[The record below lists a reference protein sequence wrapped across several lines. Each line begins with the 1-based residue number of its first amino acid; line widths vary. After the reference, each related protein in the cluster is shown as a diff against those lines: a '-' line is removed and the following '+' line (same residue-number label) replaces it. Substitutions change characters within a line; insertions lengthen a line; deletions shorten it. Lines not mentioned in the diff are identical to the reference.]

1 MNLEQIQE
9 MWEKDSKIDPDN
21 LHDESLKIPQLHS
34 KYYTL
39 YNTITLLRERAREQY
54 AKVRLERYNYY
65 TGKAT
70 AEVYAEEPFPYKVRE
85 KDAIQRH
92 LEADD
97 KMNKIDMKIKYY
109 DVMLKF
115 LEEIIR
121 AVSNRTYQ
129 IKNAIEWNKFQAG
142 YESRLVRYY
151 RRIMKSFK
159 QLQEIL
165 GGVPNDGYFGHP
177 RLKIENPF
185 SPPKEKTKKTNGGKG
200 LTNKLGNRATE
211 IEDMIKNMR

>member
-54 AKVRLERYNYY
+54 SKVRLERYNYY
-65 TGKAT
+65 TGKAP
-70 AEVYAEEPFPYKVRE
+70 AEAYIEEPFPYKVRE

-97 KMNKIDMKIKYY
+97 KMNKVDMKIKYY
-109 DVMLKF
+109 DTMLKF

-121 AVSNRTYQ
+121 NISGRTYQ

-142 YESRLVRYY
+142 Y
-151 RRIMKSFK
+151 
-159 QLQEIL
+159 
-165 GGVPNDGYFGHP
+165 N
-177 RLKIENPF
+177 
-185 SPPKEKTKKTNGGKG
+185 
-200 LTNKLGNRATE
+200 
-211 IEDMIKNMR
+211 

>member
-1 MNLEQIQE
+1 M
-9 MWEKDSKIDPDN
+9 
-21 LHDESLKIPQLHS
+21 
-34 KYYTL
+34 
-39 YNTITLLRERAREQY
+39 LREKARESY

-92 LEADD
+92 LDADD

-142 YESRLVRYY
+142 
-151 RRIMKSFK
+151 
-159 QLQEIL
+159 
-165 GGVPNDGYFGHP
+165 FG
-177 RLKIENPF
+177 
-185 SPPKEKTKKTNGGKG
+185 
-200 LTNKLGNRATE
+200 
-211 IEDMIKNMR
+211 

>member
-54 AKVRLERYNYY
+54 SKVRLERYNYY
-65 TGKAT
+65 TGKAP
-70 AEVYAEEPFPYKVRE
+70 AEVYVEEPFPYKVRE

-97 KMNKIDMKIKYY
+97 KMNKVDMKIKYY
-109 DVMLKF
+109 DIMLKF
-115 LEEIIR
+115 LEEVIR

-129 IKNAIEWNKFQAG
+129 IKNAIEWNEFQAG
-142 YESRLVRYY
+142 Y
-151 RRIMKSFK
+151 
-159 QLQEIL
+159 
-165 GGVPNDGYFGHP
+165 N
-177 RLKIENPF
+177 
-185 SPPKEKTKKTNGGKG
+185 
-200 LTNKLGNRATE
+200 
-211 IEDMIKNMR
+211 

>member
-54 AKVRLERYNYY
+54 NKVRLERYNYY

-97 KMNKIDMKIKYY
+97 KMNKVDMKIKYY
-109 DVMLKF
+109 DIMLKF
-115 LEEIIR
+115 LEEVIR
-121 AVSNRTYQ
+121 SVSNRTYQ

-142 YESRLVRYY
+142 Y
-151 RRIMKSFK
+151 
-159 QLQEIL
+159 
-165 GGVPNDGYFGHP
+165 N
-177 RLKIENPF
+177 
-185 SPPKEKTKKTNGGKG
+185 
-200 LTNKLGNRATE
+200 
-211 IEDMIKNMR
+211 

>member
-1 MNLEQIQE
+1 MNLEQIQD

-54 AKVRLERYNYY
+54 SKVRLERYNYF
-65 TGKAT
+65 TGKAP
-70 AEVYAEEPFPYKVRE
+70 AEVYVEEPFPYKVRE

-97 KMNKIDMKIKYY
+97 KMNKVDMKIKYY
-109 DVMLKF
+109 DIMLKF

-121 AVSNRTYQ
+121 NISGRTYQ

-142 YESRLVRYY
+142 Y
-151 RRIMKSFK
+151 
-159 QLQEIL
+159 
-165 GGVPNDGYFGHP
+165 N
-177 RLKIENPF
+177 
-185 SPPKEKTKKTNGGKG
+185 
-200 LTNKLGNRATE
+200 
-211 IEDMIKNMR
+211 

>member
-1 MNLEQIQE
+1 MNLEKIQE

-39 YNTITLLRERAREQY
+39 YNTITLLREKARESY
-54 AKVRLERYNYY
+54 AKIRLERYNYY

-92 LEADD
+92 LDADD

-121 AVSNRTYQ
+121 NISGRTYQ

-142 YESRLVRYY
+142 Y
-151 RRIMKSFK
+151 
-159 QLQEIL
+159 
-165 GGVPNDGYFGHP
+165 N
-177 RLKIENPF
+177 
-185 SPPKEKTKKTNGGKG
+185 
-200 LTNKLGNRATE
+200 
-211 IEDMIKNMR
+211 

>member
-9 MWEKDSKIDPDN
+9 MWEKASKIDPDN

-39 YNTITLLRERAREQY
+39 YNTITLMREKARTQY
-54 AKVRLERYNYY
+54 SKVRLERYNYY

-97 KMNKIDMKIKYY
+97 KMNKVDMKIKYY
-109 DVMLKF
+109 DIMLKF
-115 LEEIIR
+115 LEEVIR

-142 YESRLVRYY
+142 
-151 RRIMKSFK
+151 F
-159 QLQEIL
+159 
-165 GGVPNDGYFGHP
+165 N
-177 RLKIENPF
+177 
-185 SPPKEKTKKTNGGKG
+185 
-200 LTNKLGNRATE
+200 
-211 IEDMIKNMR
+211 

>member
-39 YNTITLLRERAREQY
+39 YNTITLLRERAREQHN
-54 AKVRLERYNYY
+54 KVRLERYNYY

-97 KMNKIDMKIKYY
+97 KMNKVDMKIKYY
-109 DVMLKF
+109 DTMLKF

-121 AVSNRTYQ
+121 NISGRTYQ

-142 YESRLVRYY
+142 Y
-151 RRIMKSFK
+151 
-159 QLQEIL
+159 
-165 GGVPNDGYFGHP
+165 N
-177 RLKIENPF
+177 
-185 SPPKEKTKKTNGGKG
+185 
-200 LTNKLGNRATE
+200 
-211 IEDMIKNMR
+211 

>member
-9 MWEKDSKIDPDN
+9 MWERDSKIDPDN

-39 YNTITLLRERAREQY
+39 YNTITLLREKARESY
-54 AKVRLERYNYY
+54 AKVKLERYNYY

-121 AVSNRTYQ
+121 IVSSRTYQ

-142 YESRLVRYY
+142 
-151 RRIMKSFK
+151 F
-159 QLQEIL
+159 
-165 GGVPNDGYFGHP
+165 N
-177 RLKIENPF
+177 
-185 SPPKEKTKKTNGGKG
+185 
-200 LTNKLGNRATE
+200 
-211 IEDMIKNMR
+211 

>member
-9 MWEKDSKIDPDN
+9 MWEKDSRIDPDN

-39 YNTITLLRERAREQY
+39 YNTITLMREKAREQY
-54 AKVRLERYNYY
+54 SKVRLERYNYY

-142 YESRLVRYY
+142 
-151 RRIMKSFK
+151 
-159 QLQEIL
+159 
-165 GGVPNDGYFGHP
+165 FG
-177 RLKIENPF
+177 
-185 SPPKEKTKKTNGGKG
+185 
-200 LTNKLGNRATE
+200 
-211 IEDMIKNMR
+211 

>member
-54 AKVRLERYNYY
+54 NKVRLERYNYY
-65 TGKAT
+65 SVKAT

-97 KMNKIDMKIKYY
+97 KMNKVDMKIKYY
-109 DVMLKF
+109 DIMLKF

-121 AVSNRTYQ
+121 NISGRTYQ

-142 YESRLVRYY
+142 Y
-151 RRIMKSFK
+151 
-159 QLQEIL
+159 
-165 GGVPNDGYFGHP
+165 N
-177 RLKIENPF
+177 
-185 SPPKEKTKKTNGGKG
+185 
-200 LTNKLGNRATE
+200 
-211 IEDMIKNMR
+211 

>member
-39 YNTITLLRERAREQY
+39 YNTITLMREKARTQY
-54 AKVRLERYNYY
+54 SKVRLERYNYY

-109 DVMLKF
+109 DIMLKF

-121 AVSNRTYQ
+121 NISGRTYQ

-142 YESRLVRYY
+142 
-151 RRIMKSFK
+151 F
-159 QLQEIL
+159 
-165 GGVPNDGYFGHP
+165 N
-177 RLKIENPF
+177 
-185 SPPKEKTKKTNGGKG
+185 
-200 LTNKLGNRATE
+200 
-211 IEDMIKNMR
+211 

>member
-39 YNTITLLRERAREQY
+39 YNTITLLRERAKEQY
-54 AKVRLERYNYY
+54 SKVRLERYNYF
-65 TGKAT
+65 TGKAP
-70 AEVYAEEPFPYKVRE
+70 AEVYVEEPFPYKVRE

-97 KMNKIDMKIKYY
+97 KMNKVDMKIKYY
-109 DVMLKF
+109 DIMLKF
-115 LEEIIR
+115 LEEVIR

-142 YESRLVRYY
+142 Y
-151 RRIMKSFK
+151 
-159 QLQEIL
+159 
-165 GGVPNDGYFGHP
+165 N
-177 RLKIENPF
+177 
-185 SPPKEKTKKTNGGKG
+185 
-200 LTNKLGNRATE
+200 
-211 IEDMIKNMR
+211 

>member
-34 KYYTL
+34 KYYTH
-39 YNTITLLRERAREQY
+39 YNTITMLRERAREQY
-54 AKVRLERYNYY
+54 SKVRLERYNYY
-65 TGKAT
+65 TGKAP
-70 AEVYAEEPFPYKVRE
+70 AEVYVEEPFPYKVRE

-97 KMNKIDMKIKYY
+97 KMNKVDMKIKYY
-109 DVMLKF
+109 DIMLKF

-121 AVSNRTYQ
+121 NISGRTYQ

-142 YESRLVRYY
+142 Y
-151 RRIMKSFK
+151 
-159 QLQEIL
+159 
-165 GGVPNDGYFGHP
+165 N
-177 RLKIENPF
+177 
-185 SPPKEKTKKTNGGKG
+185 
-200 LTNKLGNRATE
+200 
-211 IEDMIKNMR
+211 

>member
-39 YNTITLLRERAREQY
+39 YNTITLMREKARTQY
-54 AKVRLERYNYY
+54 SKVRLERYNYY

-109 DVMLKF
+109 DIMLKF
-115 LEEIIR
+115 LEEVIR

-142 YESRLVRYY
+142 Y
-151 RRIMKSFK
+151 
-159 QLQEIL
+159 
-165 GGVPNDGYFGHP
+165 N
-177 RLKIENPF
+177 
-185 SPPKEKTKKTNGGKG
+185 
-200 LTNKLGNRATE
+200 
-211 IEDMIKNMR
+211 

>member
-9 MWEKDSKIDPDN
+9 MWERDSKIDPDN

-39 YNTITLLRERAREQY
+39 YNTITLLREKARESY
-54 AKVRLERYNYY
+54 AKVKLERYNYY

-121 AVSNRTYQ
+121 NISGRTYQ

-142 YESRLVRYY
+142 Y
-151 RRIMKSFK
+151 
-159 QLQEIL
+159 
-165 GGVPNDGYFGHP
+165 N
-177 RLKIENPF
+177 
-185 SPPKEKTKKTNGGKG
+185 
-200 LTNKLGNRATE
+200 
-211 IEDMIKNMR
+211 

>member
-39 YNTITLLRERAREQY
+39 YNTITLLRERAREQDS
-54 AKVRLERYNYY
+54 KVRLERYNYY

-142 YESRLVRYY
+142 
-151 RRIMKSFK
+151 
-159 QLQEIL
+159 
-165 GGVPNDGYFGHP
+165 FG
-177 RLKIENPF
+177 
-185 SPPKEKTKKTNGGKG
+185 
-200 LTNKLGNRATE
+200 
-211 IEDMIKNMR
+211 

>member
-54 AKVRLERYNYY
+54 SKVKLERYNYY

-92 LEADD
+92 LDADD
-97 KMNKIDMKIKYY
+97 KMNKVDMKIKYY
-109 DVMLKF
+109 DIMLKF
-115 LEEIIR
+115 LEEVIR

-142 YESRLVRYY
+142 Y
-151 RRIMKSFK
+151 
-159 QLQEIL
+159 
-165 GGVPNDGYFGHP
+165 
-177 RLKIENPF
+177 
-185 SPPKEKTKKTNGGKG
+185 T
-200 LTNKLGNRATE
+200 
-211 IEDMIKNMR
+211 